1 MIDSR
6 ILGAHGSCALCL
18 CVFALVLSLSTALIF
33 VDADAASAY
42 CVGDDGPADT
52 RTWSAVSGARE
63 MSQET
68 GTTCDGLGDY
78 YGRVNDWAPGN
89 GKCAYIKR
97 QGSSAIMQ
105 YDCDDYTSTWKNFSF
120 NDADSWNQMYMYTAA
135 CDVCTLASFGYQ
147 VNQGF

>member
-63 MSQET
+63 ISQGT

-78 YGRVNDWAPGN
+78 HGRVNDWAPGN
-89 GKCAYIKR
+89 GKCAYHHHLTQFIR
-97 QGSSAIMQ
+97 DLCQNE
-105 YDCDDYTSTWKNFSF
+105 T
-120 NDADSWNQMYMYTAA
+120 NDKHHNPCNHDHEQPCSQDTEERLVTKTCQWY
-135 CDVCTLASFGYQ
+135 
-147 VNQGF
+147 